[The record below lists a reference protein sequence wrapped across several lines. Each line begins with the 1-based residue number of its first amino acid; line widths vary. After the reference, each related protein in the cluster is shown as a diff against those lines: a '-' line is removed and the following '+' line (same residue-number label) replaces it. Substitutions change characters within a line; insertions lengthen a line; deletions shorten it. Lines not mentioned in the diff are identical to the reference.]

1 MRAGFRIARY
11 KDTTAT
17 ACDKFRIL
25 SYYCELALF
34 SHIHTTSR
42 SLSEFLALMF
52 ASPYNLMRAYF
63 NVYYVDAEPICNDF
77 GILCTFRCGW
87 IFITNM
93 TRWWYPIRM
102 AMVLGMT
109 MMVAAMHHSKR
120 KPYKSE
126 TCWNGG
132 ASTTCRRPTQL
143 RRRRRRRPCSTA
155 RTAGRVVKVSNRINS
170 SRITINSSNSNSS
183 ICRSIPTI
191 YWSSCAGSAVG
202 WSSSCGI
209 CTASPG

>member
-1 MRAGFRIARY
+1 MY
-11 KDTTAT
+11 
-17 ACDKFRIL
+17 
-25 SYYCELALF
+25 
-34 SHIHTTSR
+34 H
-42 SLSEFLALMF
+42 
-52 ASPYNLMRAYF
+52 
-63 NVYYVDAEPICNDF
+63 YVEPICNDF

-87 IFITNM
+87 IFIINM

-102 AMVLGMT
+102 ATVVLGMT
-109 MMVAAMHHSKR
+109 MMVATIMHHSKR

-132 ASTTCRRPTQL
+132 ASTTCHRPTQL